1 MPERPDRPARA
12 HRARQAARA
21 AWGAVA
27 GLVYPDLCLGCDGR
41 LPPGADGRAAMPLC
55 PACLRALPRA
65 DDATPL
71 VAAHGAPVAAAV
83 ALWRFDAGGTVRRVQ
98 HALKYGGRPAL
109 GHPLGVLV
117 GRAAADAG
125 VAADLV
131 VPVPLAR
138 VRHLERG
145 YNQASSLAEGAALA
159 LGAAFDPEALVRTR
173 ATISQTRL
181 ARAERAANVAG
192 AFRAPHP
199 ERLAGR
205 RVLLVDDVLTTGATL
220 AEAARALAETGAT
233 VSVAALAV
241 AE

>member
-1 MPERPDRPARA
+1 MPERSDRPARA
-12 HRARQAARA
+12 HRVRQAART

-41 LPPGADGRAAMPLC
+41 LPPAGGETAALPLC

-71 VAAHGAPVAAAV
+71 VAAHGAPVETAV

-109 GHPLGVLV
+109 GHPLGVLM
-117 GRAAADAG
+117 GRAAVDAG
-125 VAADLV
+125 VTASLV
-131 VPVPLAR
+131 VPVPLSR

-145 YNQASSLAEGAALA
+145 YNQAASLAEGAASA

-173 ATISQTRL
+173 ATVSQTRL

-220 AEAARALAETGAT
+220 AEAARALAIAGAS

-241 AE
+241 AD